1 MTYVEGF
8 VVAVPTANRDVYRKH
23 AAGAAPLFQEFGA
36 TRMVEAWGDDVK
48 RGKVTDFYGAVQA
61 KEDESVV
68 FSWFEYPDRA
78 TRDAA
83 NERMMSDPR
92 MEQMGAE
99 MPFDGQRMIFSGFD
113 AFVDESGEGR
123 SGYVDGFILP
133 VPEDKRQAYHDMA
146 SKAAETFRK
155 YGAVRI
161 VEAWGDD
168 VREGK
173 VTDYYRAVKAEPG
186 ENVVFSWIEWPDKAT
201 RDAANQKMMSDPRM
215 KQMGATMPFD
225 RQRMIFGG
233 FDSFVEEG
241 TGDRGSYID
250 GFVLPV
256 PSGKRQAYNDMA
268 SKAAAKFREYGAIRD
283 VEAWGDDVPDGKVT
297 DFKRA
302 VKAQGD
308 EKVVFSFIEWPDKET
323 RDAGW
328 KQMMEDPDMQ
338 PDKHEMPFD
347 GQRMFWGGFSP
358 LLDTAAETATEREP
372 A

>member
-8 VVAVPTANRDVYRKH
+8 LVAVPSENRDLYQKH
-23 AAGAAPLFQEFGA
+23 AAGAAHLFHEFGA

-201 RDAANQKMMSDPRM
+201 RDAAWDKMM
-215 KQMGATMPFD
+215 Q
-225 RQRMIFGG
+225 
-233 FDSFVEEG
+233 
-241 TGDRGSYID
+241 
-250 GFVLPV
+250 
-256 PSGKRQAYNDMA
+256 
-268 SKAAAKFREYGAIRD
+268 
-283 VEAWGDDVPDGKVT
+283 
-297 DFKRA
+297 
-302 VKAQGD
+302 
-308 EKVVFSFIEWPDKET
+308 
-323 RDAGW
+323 
-328 KQMMEDPDMQ
+328 DPDMQ
-338 PDKHEMPFD
+338 PDKDNMPFD
-347 GQRMFWGGFSP
+347 GMRMFWGGFEP
-358 LLDTAAETATEREP
+358 IVDTAAETEKLRAEP
-372 A
+372 QPA